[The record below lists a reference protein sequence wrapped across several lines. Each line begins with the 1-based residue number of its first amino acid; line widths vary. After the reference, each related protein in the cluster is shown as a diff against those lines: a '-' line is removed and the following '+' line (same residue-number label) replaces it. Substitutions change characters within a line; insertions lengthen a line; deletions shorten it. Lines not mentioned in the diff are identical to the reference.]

1 MSRERSSIFEDAD
14 DLDVSGFA
22 PKSAPQPDAMPPER
36 VRAVAEAS
44 RFPSR
49 EAKASQPAEPA
60 PTKHVPRRHRTG
72 RTQQFNART
81 TPETVEAFYA
91 IADRQGWL
99 VGETLE
105 HALAALKREL
115 EGQGRAAAKG

>member
-1 MSRERSSIFEDAD
+1 MSRERSSIFEDTD
-14 DLDVSGFA
+14 DLDVSGFG

-60 PTKHVPRRHRTG
+60 PAPAKHAPRRYRTG
-72 RTQQFNART
+72 RSLQFNCRT
-81 TPETVEAFYA
+81 TQACFDGMYE
-91 IADRQGWL
+91 IADRQGWKI
-99 VGETLE
+99 GETLE
-105 HALAALKREL
+105 HALAALQREL
-115 EGQGRAAAKG
+115 EGQGRG

>member
-1 MSRERSSIFEDAD
+1 MGKERASIFADSD

-22 PKSAPQPDAMPPER
+22 PKSAPDPDAMPPEK

-60 PTKHVPRRHRTG
+60 KHVPRRYRTG
-72 RTQQFNART
+72 RSQQFNCRT
-81 TPETVEAFYA
+81 TQACFDGMYE
-91 IADRQGWL
+91 IADRQGWKI
-99 VGETLE
+99 GETLE

-115 EGQGRAAAKG
+115 EGQGRG

>member
-14 DLDVSGFA
+14 DLDVSGFT
-22 PKSAPQPDAMPPER
+22 PKSAPQPDAMPPEL
-36 VRAVAEAS
+36 VRAVAETS

-49 EAKASQPAEPA
+49 EAKASQPAGPA

-72 RTQQFNART
+72 RTQQFNCRT
-81 TPETVEAFYA
+81 TQACFDGMYE
-91 IADRQGWL
+91 IADQQGWL

-105 HALAALKREL
+105 HALAALRREL
-115 EGQGRAAAKG
+115 AGQGRG

>member
-1 MSRERSSIFEDAD
+1 MSKERSSIFEDTD
-14 DLDVSGFA
+14 DLDVSGFG

-60 PTKHVPRRHRTG
+60 PAKHAPRRYRTG
-72 RTQQFNART
+72 RSQQFNCRT
-81 TPETVEAFYA
+81 TQACYDGMYA
-91 IADRQGWL
+91 IADQQGWKIS
-99 VGETLE
+99 ETFE
-105 HALAALKREL
+105 HAFAALKREL
-115 EGQGRAAAKG
+115 EGQGRG